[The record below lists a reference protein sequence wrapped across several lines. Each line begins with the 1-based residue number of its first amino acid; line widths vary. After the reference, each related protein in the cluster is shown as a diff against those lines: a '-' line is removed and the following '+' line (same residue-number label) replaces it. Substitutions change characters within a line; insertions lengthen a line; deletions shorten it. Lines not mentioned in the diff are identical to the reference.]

1 MEQPCPLGRLGG
13 KDGDLGAGIDEG
25 TEGRCW
31 VVAEAMMMAVV
42 GPTSRRRGI
51 MAMVVRADGDAAGN
65 AKKTTAVAAATA
77 GNGVSSPNN
86 DGMTI

>member
-25 TEGRCW
+25 TEGRYW
-31 VVAEAMMMAVV
+31 AVMMMAVV

-77 GNGVSSPNN
+77 GNGVSPPNN